1 MLNSYEHAVSPGTA
15 NNRIR
20 QAKVYL
26 AFSVAYNINYLAP
39 SISDTA
45 MFAQYL
51 ANSFK
56 APGTLKNYFSG
67 AKLWVSQRG
76 GDISPFLDPQVL
88 EVIKGTENLSTHV
101 PSPSLPIKI
110 DELLLITKFLR
121 RFTPM
126 SLPHIA
132 AILLGFSTFL
142 RASNL
147 LSSNSLSNVNP
158 HALLRQDVISVPDGL
173 KILVRSSKTISPK
186 NPVLISVFP
195 SPMSPLCPV
204 KAWNQYLELFKPS
217 PLGPAFVSHTGDPI
231 TPSALVKL
239 IRMALHR
246 AGYKNFS
253 KFSMHSIRRGAT
265 QTAAQF
271 GATRN
276 ELKEHGT
283 WKSDQGLKAYLN
295 ISPSVARLM
304 ASHLPSY

>member
-15 NNRIR
+15 NNRLR

-26 AFSVAYNINYLAP
+26 AFSVAYNINFLAP
-39 SISDTA
+39 TLSDTA
-45 MFAQYL
+45 MFVQYL

-56 APGTLKNYFSG
+56 APGTLKNYLSG

-76 GDISPFLDPQVL
+76 GDISAFLNPQVL
-88 EVIKGTENLSTHV
+88 EVVKGNENLSTHV
-101 PSPSLPIKI
+101 PSPALPIKI
-110 DELLLITKFLR
+110 HELFIITNFLH

-126 SLPHIA
+126 SSPYIA
-132 AILLGFSTFL
+132 SLLIGFSTFL

-147 LSSNSLSNVNP
+147 LSSSSLTNVNP
-158 HALLRQDVISVPDGL
+158 HALLCQDVVSVPHGL

-186 NPVLISVFP
+186 NPVIISVFS

-204 KAWNQYLELFKPS
+204 QAWNRYVKLFNPS
-217 PLGPAFVSHTGDPI
+217 PLGPAFITHTGAPV
-231 TPSALVKL
+231 TSNALVKL
-239 IRMALHR
+239 IRLALHK
-246 AGYKNFS
+246 AGYKNSS

-265 QTAAQF
+265 QTAAQL
-271 GATRN
+271 GASRN

-295 ISPSVARLM
+295 ISPAVARLM